1 MKTKSQEG
9 KLNYLSYS
17 KVTKL
22 LGERWVDLGL
32 KKYAFTYTKKV
43 LPSGLRVIAKKMSS
57 PLVAINFWAPVGVK
71 DEKPEKNGLSHFF
84 EHMVFKGTTN
94 YPASLLSR
102 RVQALGGVM
111 NAGTSLDTTD
121 FYLVVPQEYWR
132 EALELEVDLLFH
144 PLFDPQE
151 IEKEKMVVIQEIHLD
166 EDDPEERLTHLLYER
181 VFSGTPYGK
190 PILGVEDTVKTF
202 TREDLLEHQ
211 KHFYHPANLT
221 LVVVGDVI
229 EEEVFAEAERLVG
242 EFHDVENFVFS
253 PFPTL
258 LSPNQQMVSC
268 SMDVHRYYGAIGFLT
283 EGIREDDFYLL
294 RLLSLILGDGI
305 GSRLNIALRE
315 EKKLVDTIHA
325 AYSYYQKAGIFAIF
339 YTFSQGEKE
348 KIEEEIQKE
357 VRNLISNPPEEEELM
372 RGKNLLRSSLFS
384 VLETTS
390 GAAEL
395 LGRFDVTDNIDRVV
409 RHFFNLGSFKS
420 EDIVEMVRKYL
431 DFERA
436 TFIFIE
442 PGA

>member
-1 MKTKSQEG
+1 
-9 KLNYLSYS
+9 
-17 KVTKL
+17 
-22 LGERWVDLGL
+22 L
-32 KKYAFTYTKKV
+32 KGYAFTYTKKV
-43 LPSGLRVIAKKMSS
+43 LPSGLRVIVKKMPS
-57 PLVAINFWAPVGVK
+57 PLVTINFWSPVGVK
-71 DEKPEKNGLSHFF
+71 DEEPDKNGLSHFF
-84 EHMVFKGTTN
+84 EHMIFKGTTN
-94 YPASLLSR
+94 YPASSLSR

-121 FYLVVPQEYWR
+121 FYLVVPKEYWR
-132 EALELEVDLLFH
+132 EALELEVDLVFH

-151 IEKEKMVVIQEIHLD
+151 IEKEKMVVIQEIYLD

-181 VFSGTPYGK
+181 VFSGTPYGQ

-211 KHFYHPANLT
+211 KRFYHPTNLT
-221 LVVVGDVI
+221 LVVAGDI
-229 EEEVFAEAERLVG
+229 AEEEVFGEAEKLMG
-242 EFHDVENFVFS
+242 EFQGLENFIFS
-253 PFPTL
+253 PFPSL
-258 LSPNQQMVSC
+258 PSPNQQIVSC

-305 GSRLNIALRE
+305 GSRLNVALRE
-315 EKKLVDTIHA
+315 EKGLVDTIHA

-339 YTFSQGEKE
+339 YTFSQGKKE
-348 KIEEEIQKE
+348 EIEEEIQKE
-357 VRNLISNPPEEEELM
+357 VRNLISTPPRDEELV

-390 GAAEL
+390 GTAEL
-395 LGRFDVTDNIDRVV
+395 LGRFDVTDSVDRVV
-409 RHFFNLGSFKS
+409 HHFFNLGSFRS
-420 EDIVEMVRKYL
+420 EDLVKMVKKYL

-436 TFIFIE
+436 TSIFIE